1 MKAPW
6 PFRHLGLKV
15 LSVGLALMLWMVVS
29 GEETVER
36 GLRVPL
42 EFQQFPAG
50 LELQEEMP
58 STVDVRVRGG
68 SGTLSRL
75 SPADVVAVLDLHGA
89 KPGRRLFHLT
99 ADQVRAPFG
108 VEVTQLNPPSIALTF
123 EATGMRQVPVSP
135 AVEGKPA
142 PGFIVGKV
150 TSDPEMVDVIG
161 PETAVGRV
169 TEAITEPVSVA
180 DAKQAVSESVTV
192 GFVEPS
198 VRLKTPRAATV
209 TVAILP
215 APAERQLRGRAVHLR
230 NLAANLSGEVV
241 PSSVDV
247 GLRGSRESLGHIAP
261 DDISAYV
268 DLSGL
273 GVGQYSLT
281 VHADAP
287 GDVGVTTITPMSV
300 QVRISSVQQ

>member
-6 PFRHLGLKV
+6 PFGHFGLKV
-15 LSVGLALMLWMVVS
+15 LSVGLAAMLWMVVS

-68 SGTLSRL
+68 SGALSRL
-75 SPADVVAVLDLHGA
+75 SPADIVAVLDLHGA

-99 ADQVRAPFG
+99 ADQVRVPFG
-108 VEVTQLNPPSIALTF
+108 VEVTQLNPASIALVF
-123 EATGMRQVPVSP
+123 EATGTRQVPVSP
-135 AVEGKPA
+135 AVEGRPA
-142 PGFIVGKV
+142 PGFVVGKV
-150 TSDPEMVDVIG
+150 TSDPPVVDVIG

-180 DAKQAVSESVTV
+180 DATQTVHENVTV

-198 VRLKTPRAATV
+198 VRLKTPRAASITV
-209 TVAILP
+209 EILP
-215 APAERQLRGRAVHLR
+215 APAERIVRNRAVHLR
-230 NLAANLSGEVV
+230 NLEAGLTGQVV

-247 GLRGSRESLGHIAP
+247 DLRGSRESLGRVAA
-261 DDISAYV
+261 DDVAAYV
-268 DLSGL
+268 DLTGL
-273 GVGQYSLT
+273 GAGQYSLT

-287 GDVGVTTITPMSV
+287 GEVGVTTISPMTV
-300 QVRISSVQQ
+300 QVRISRVQ